1 MNNTLSRSFISLS
14 TGAADEWRCGTTK
27 ANEVWC
33 WGNNAWSNLGNHD
46 FTQKVREEGKYSNE
60 QGETNQDETA
70 LLNNW
75 TANPIPVQIK
85 NPNKKSDNDPEYIN
99 LSGITKVTAGNIF
112 GCAISLDKEV
122 WCWGDNS
129 KGQLGLGKD
138 SITTPDKTRYD
149 YAQRVKAG
157 QQDSKSG
164 YLSKV
169 VDLTLGQNHA
179 CALTEDGDIY
189 CWGDNTALEL
199 GAEFKEERM
208 HLPWSL
214 PSWNDDT
221 LDDIVWI
228 VPHPVKVP
236 APDGVKFTSLTK
248 GGYWAHCA
256 LTDPSIDEYNLWCWG
271 DDIYGLVSGQN
282 DLYKDEIAENWAG
295 KKHKNDGVYTTEYV
309 NWHYWDMN
317 GEWYPMFGQPLT
329 NIKSK
334 IDYNEFDYY
343 VCNDQNQK
351 DCFNVYYCDPNDSLT
366 YSRYEINEETGD
378 IADYGIV
385 IAYTEGQSCKTE
397 YKTVELKNLK
407 TVDISEYDS
416 VFLYTTTSDPYTL
429 KRFYTDNASWRA
441 YEMTMIDSNSN
452 ILNGEKIS
460 LIRTGV
466 EGRGQFFITDKGH
479 LYDFGFNNQ
488 YSIKGNGDIENNYSF
503 HTDKVLIPNDLI
515 VKDIGISKRSVC
527 AQVVD
532 PNANNSDEIQLYCWG
547 SSTFGQL
554 GFDNKDNNFSYNDTV
569 FLWEG
574 DNNEYFD
581 KESRIESTPIRID
594 EDLTFS
600 K

>member
-1 MNNTLSRSFISLS
+1 MLGTKFFKGGNLKEELAQEESSGDSFKVTPFTTLVEYSIVHYNQPRASKYEQKLSEIAEQLGTDLETITSDYNAVSDNSSVSENNTKALVAGELISSLNLLSKSLDDITSLDKSPDYVYKTIKENLQTIKGYVDTIVEKITNDPQSNVSSTEVIDAINDMNNTLSRSFISLS

-60 QGETNQDETA
+60 QGKTNQDETA

-282 DLYKDEIAENWAG
+282 DLYN
-295 KKHKNDGVYTTEYV
+295 
-309 NWHYWDMN
+309 
-317 GEWYPMFGQPLT
+317 PSFPL
-329 NIKSK
+329 
-334 IDYNEFDYY
+334 
-343 VCNDQNQK
+343 
-351 DCFNVYYCDPNDSLT
+351 
-366 YSRYEINEETGD
+366 
-378 IADYGIV
+378 
-385 IAYTEGQSCKTE
+385 
-397 YKTVELKNLK
+397 
-407 TVDISEYDS
+407 
-416 VFLYTTTSDPYTL
+416 
-429 KRFYTDNASWRA
+429 
-441 YEMTMIDSNSN
+441 
-452 ILNGEKIS
+452 
-460 LIRTGV
+460 
-466 EGRGQFFITDKGH
+466 
-479 LYDFGFNNQ
+479 
-488 YSIKGNGDIENNYSF
+488 
-503 HTDKVLIPNDLI
+503 
-515 VKDIGISKRSVC
+515 
-527 AQVVD
+527 
-532 PNANNSDEIQLYCWG
+532 
-547 SSTFGQL
+547 
-554 GFDNKDNNFSYNDTV
+554 
-569 FLWEG
+569 
-574 DNNEYFD
+574 
-581 KESRIESTPIRID
+581 
-594 EDLTFS
+594 
-600 K
+600 